1 MSTEL
6 LTLIEEILIPNSDE
20 DEAKIYYLKMY
31 ILYIYIYIIY
41 IYIGRETIQDT

>member
-31 ILYIYIYIIY
+31 ILYIYIYI
-41 IYIGRETIQDT
+41 YIGRESIQDT